1 MAEGLFERQE
11 PAGAKSRACRAND
24 RCCVSNNNRP
34 LAGKH
39 AFITGASRGIGV
51 AIARRLLDEGAR
63 VTLLGRQLESVREA
77 AAQLNGR
84 DTHAVAADVSDSI
97 QMQSAIQDAN
107 KHFGAID
114 ILVNNA
120 GQAASAP
127 VHKMDDAVWHTML
140 SVNLTGTY
148 NGIRHVLPSMMER
161 DFGRIVNVASVAG
174 LRGYPY
180 ISAYSAAKHGV
191 IGLTRSLALEV
202 AGRNI
207 TVNAVCPGYTD
218 TDIVRET
225 ITNIRL
231 KTGRSEAEALSIL
244 VDHNPQRR
252 LIQCDEVANTVAWLV
267 LPGSESMTGQ
277 SIAVAGGEIM

>member
-1 MAEGLFERQE
+1 
-11 PAGAKSRACRAND
+11 
-24 RCCVSNNNRP
+24 VSTNVNP
-34 LAGKH
+34 LSGKH
-39 AFITGASRGIGV
+39 ALVTGASRGIGA

-63 VTLLGRQLESVREA
+63 VTLLGRQVATVREL
-77 AAQLNGR
+77 AQKFGDNNAY
-84 DTHAVAADVSDSI
+84 AVTADVSDST
-97 QMQSAIQDAN
+97 QMQAAVQSASN
-107 KHFGAID
+107 HFGPID

-127 VHKMDDAVWHTML
+127 VHKMDDAVWQTML

-148 NGIRHVLPSMMER
+148 NGIRHVLPSMMQR
-161 DFGRIVNVASVAG
+161 DFGRIVNIASVAG
-174 LRGYPY
+174 LKGYPY

-225 ITNIRL
+225 IRNIQA
-231 KTGRSEAEALSIL
+231 KTGRSEVEALSIL

-252 LIQCDEVANTVAWLV
+252 LIQCDEVANVVAWLC

>member
-1 MAEGLFERQE
+1 MN
-11 PAGAKSRACRAND
+11 K
-24 RCCVSNNNRP
+24 NNQP
-34 LAGKH
+34 LGGKH
-39 AFITGASRGIGV
+39 AFVTGASRGIGV
-51 AIARRLLDEGAR
+51 AIAQRLLDEGAR
-63 VTLLGRQLESVREA
+63 VTLLGRKLDSVRAA
-77 AAQLNGR
+77 AAQLSAR
-84 DTHAVAADVSDSI
+84 DSYAVAADVSDSG
-97 QMQSAIQDAN
+97 QVQSAIQEASR
-107 KHFGAID
+107 HFGAID

-120 GQAASAP
+120 GQAGSAP
-127 VHKMDDAVWHTML
+127 VHKMDDELWQTML

-148 NGIRHVLPSMMER
+148 NGIRHVLPSMMQR

-180 ISAYSAAKHGV
+180 IAAYSAAKHGV
-191 IGLTRSLALEV
+191 VGLTRSLALEV

-231 KTGRSEAEALSIL
+231 KTGRSEAEALSVL

-252 LIQCDEVANTVAWLV
+252 LIQCDEVANAVAWLV

>member
-1 MAEGLFERQE
+1 VSI
-11 PAGAKSRACRAND
+11 PKS
-24 RCCVSNNNRP
+24 

-39 AFITGASRGIGV
+39 ALVTGASRGIGA
-51 AIARRLLDEGAR
+51 AIVRRLLEEGAR
-63 VTLLGRQLESVREA
+63 VTLLGRKLAAVRELA
-77 AAQLNGR
+77 EKLSDR
-84 DTHAVAADVSDSI
+84 DTYAVVADVSDSG
-97 QMQSAIQDAN
+97 QMRAAIEDASRCL
-107 KHFGAID
+107 GPID

-127 VHKMDDAVWHTML
+127 VHKMEDAMWHTML

-148 NGIRHVLPSMMER
+148 NGIRHVLPSMMQR
-161 DFGRIVNVASVAG
+161 DFGRIVNIASVAG
-174 LRGYPY
+174 LKGYPY

-191 IGLTRSLALEV
+191 VGLTRSLALEV

-225 ITNIRL
+225 IRNIQE
-231 KTGRSEAEALSIL
+231 KTGRSEVEALSIL

-252 LIQCDEVANTVAWLV
+252 LIQCDEVANAVAWLC
-267 LPGSESMTGQ
+267 LPGSESITGQ
-277 SIAVAGGEIM
+277 SIAVAGGEI